1 MLYMQNTCLFW
12 SFLYVMMK
20 MTAKKLGFA
29 FAAWQKY
36 LINLSVY
43 LGMYYTNLIHSFKSC
58 KKLVFLKKTI
68 NLLFNGIVFHKFITY
83 ILDALK
89 MLSAFHIRL
98 KMKNLCI
105 TITFSIIVIEVNST
119 MWLKKQNSTYFCIEP
134 NVHTSTSRLRRNAT
148 SHFNETLQFIHFKN
162 AALTLL
168 CYTHSVIR
176 EGLQKWS

>member
-1 MLYMQNTCLFW
+1 
-12 SFLYVMMK
+12 
-20 MTAKKLGFA
+20 
-29 FAAWQKY
+29 
-36 LINLSVY
+36 
-43 LGMYYTNLIHSFKSC
+43 
-58 KKLVFLKKTI
+58 
-68 NLLFNGIVFHKFITY
+68 
-83 ILDALK
+83 

-105 TITFSIIVIEVNST
+105 TITFLKMSIIVVEVNST

-168 CYTHSVIR
+168 CYTLSHKRRVAKMVLI
-176 EGLQKWS
+176 GIFCLLICQCIHANMI